1 MSAITVVRG
10 TQVAE
15 REMEGGRRPTGVSL
29 SADAPSRPTPP
40 NSEVDIRPT
49 RRRLTVAYK
58 LKVLSRIEKLRKKGN
73 GYLGAYL
80 RAEGLYYSAIQ
91 KWKRQY
97 ENGTLGMRRRGE
109 RLKGREAYLR
119 ENKALRRQN
128 ESLKKKVHKIE
139 LIVELQKKISEMIN
153 LDNPEPAQK
162 HGKGL

>member
-1 MSAITVVRG
+1 
-10 TQVAE
+10 
-15 REMEGGRRPTGVSL
+15 
-29 SADAPSRPTPP
+29 
-40 NSEVDIRPT
+40 
-49 RRRLTVAYK
+49 
-58 LKVLSRIEKLRKKGN
+58 
-73 GYLGAYL
+73 
-80 RAEGLYYSAIQ
+80 LYYSAIQ